1 MGNAALSAKLSFF
14 GKVNVNAASYMP
26 VFDWPNYLI
35 HRILFLIAII
45 KRTILEHFF
54 LEQLYMIKY
63 SALKKRRKGRAIFSA
78 LECWQVAFKD
88 PSVSIF
94 S

>member
-1 MGNAALSAKLSFF
+1 MYSNFAFMICVISFNQRKSEMGNAALSAKFSFF
-14 GKVNVNAASYMP
+14 STVNLHAASYMP

-54 LEQLYMIKY
+54 LKQLYMIKY
-63 SALKKRRKGRAIFSA
+63 SA
-78 LECWQVAFKD
+78 
-88 PSVSIF
+88 
-94 S
+94 